1 MESTRKSGQG
11 DSDSLD
17 QSGSASSTTGQGDSS
32 NSRGSMGESKQAAS
46 DINGEYSPN
55 DNVRES
61 EQGSVDQADYDK
73 MVKAQ
78 FWVKDII
85 RVLSEAGINWGIRPA
100 GYDEAYSNSD
110 IVPEYL
116 EQIVN
121 MDVFTDKVL
130 NFWRLGLERA
140 SQNAIRVSL
149 IPRASQLHHLESQA
163 VTPQMAII
171 NIVWRYLNEIGTE
184 RLQ

>member
-17 QSGSASSTTGQGDSS
+17 QSESASSITGQRDSS
-32 NSRGSMGESKQAAS
+32 NSGDIMGESKQAAS
-46 DINGEYSPN
+46 DINGGRSTS
-55 DNVRES
+55 DGLHQS

-73 MVKAQ
+73 MTKAQ
-78 FWVKDII
+78 FWIKDII
-85 RVLSEAGINWGIRPA
+85 RVLSEAGINWDIRPA
-100 GYDEAYSNSD
+100 GYDEAFDSLD

-116 EQIVN
+116 EQIVD

-140 SQNAIRVSL
+140 SRNAIRVSL

-163 VTPQMAII
+163 ITPQMAII

>member
-11 DSDSLD
+11 NSGSLD
-17 QSGSASSTTGQGDSS
+17 QSESAPSTGPGDSS
-32 NSRGSMGESKQAAS
+32 NSGDSMGESKQATS
-46 DINGEYSPN
+46 DINGGRSTS
-55 DNVRES
+55 DRLHQS
-61 EQGSVDQADYDK
+61 EQGSVDQADFDK
-73 MVKAQ
+73 MLKAQ
-78 FWVKDII
+78 IWIKDII
-85 RVLSEAGINWGIRPA
+85 RILSEAGIDWKIRPA
-100 GYDEAYSNSD
+100 GYDSAYNDSD
-110 IVPEYL
+110 TVPDYL
-116 EQIVN
+116 DQIVD

-140 SQNAIRVSL
+140 SRNAIRVSL

>member
-1 MESTRKSGQG
+1 MESTRNSKQG

-17 QSGSASSTTGQGDSS
+17 QPESASSTTGQGDSS
-32 NSRGSMGESKQAAS
+32 NSGDSMGESKQAAS
-46 DINGEYSPN
+46 DINGGRSTS
-55 DNVRES
+55 DGLDQS

-78 FWVKDII
+78 FWIKDII
-85 RVLSEAGINWGIRPA
+85 RVLSEAGINWDIRPA
-100 GYDEAYSNSD
+100 GYDEAYDSED

-116 EQIVN
+116 EQIVD

-140 SQNAIRVSL
+140 SRNAIRVSL

>member
-1 MESTRKSGQG
+1 MESTRNSKQG

-17 QSGSASSTTGQGDSS
+17 QPESASSTTGQGDSS
-32 NSRGSMGESKQAAS
+32 NSGDSMGESKQAAS
-46 DINGEYSPN
+46 DINGGRSTS
-55 DNVRES
+55 DGLDQS

-78 FWVKDII
+78 FWIKDII
-85 RVLSEAGINWGIRPA
+85 RVLSEAGIDWNIRPA
-100 GYDEAYSNSD
+100 GYDEAFDSLD

-116 EQIVN
+116 DQIVD

-140 SQNAIRVSL
+140 SRNAIRVSL